1 MFTKSYLNTA
11 RKARVLFK
19 AVDDMDSLENLLYLF
34 DLFGA
39 SSTVQLQPKCSLLD
53 NSDDT
58 TYHNSAKHAIKKLK
72 SPPHLSFH

>member
-39 SSTVQLQPKCSLLD
+39 RITALSNYNQNVCS
-53 NSDDT
+53 
-58 TYHNSAKHAIKKLK
+58 
-72 SPPHLSFH
+72 